1 LAKLKKKLWPRLKTL
16 YYYILNNTMSTK
28 QMTKLAAVTL
38 PLTALKCLYES
49 VRGKKIVCEIDVD
62 ALKGVNEPNTLDE
75 MIAEARLEY
84 FTGKTRVFTDTKKL
98 LSFLNS

>member
-1 LAKLKKKLWPRLKTL
+1 ML
-16 YYYILNNTMSTK
+16 TK
-28 QMTKLAAVTL
+28 QMTKSATVIL
-38 PLTALKCLYES
+38 PLAALKCLYKS
-49 VRGKKIVCEIDVD
+49 SRGRKIVCEIDVA

-84 FTGKTRVFTDTKKL
+84 FTGKTKTFTDTKKL